1 LKIQTFQGAN
11 LVSTYVIVFKE
22 KQPAQ
27 ELILKLR
34 DAQTPVLNFDFI
46 EPLNNI
52 MDSESINLESSE
64 EVFMNKLNFNNV
76 KLLNP
81 SLARKD
87 RQKTLATWLIPF
99 GFIAGLSFSQM
110 TELKT
115 FGEMGFPNQFERILG
130 GIVGMIS
137 GWLGSFFAAGGIDQE
152 NTEDIRVLRK
162 KSEEGFSLLILEL
175 PIEVELPWEIL
186 KGTNCIEII
195 TLGKE

>member
-1 LKIQTFQGAN
+1 M
-11 LVSTYVIVFKE
+11 STCVIVFKE

-27 ELILKLR
+27 ELVLKLR
-34 DAQTPVLNFDFI
+34 EAQTPLLSCDLI
-46 EPLNNI
+46 EPLNNK
-52 MDSESINLESSE
+52 MDSENINLENPE
-64 EVFMNKLNFNNV
+64 EILMNKSNFNNV

-81 SLARKD
+81 TLAKKD
-87 RQKTLATWLIPF
+87 RQKALATWLIPF

-115 FGEMGFPNQFERILG
+115 FAEMGFPNQFEKLLG

-152 NTEDIRVLRK
+152 NNEDIRALRK
-162 KSEEGFSLLILEL
+162 KSEKGFWLLILEL
-175 PIEVELPWEIL
+175 PRELELPWGIL

-195 TLGKE
+195 TIGTD